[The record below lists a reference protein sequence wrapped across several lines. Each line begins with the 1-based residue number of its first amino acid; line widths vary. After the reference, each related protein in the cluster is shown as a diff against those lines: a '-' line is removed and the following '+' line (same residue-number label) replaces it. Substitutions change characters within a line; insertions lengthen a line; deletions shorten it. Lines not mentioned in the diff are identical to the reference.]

1 MKIPKGVILMLLAS
15 ISFGI
20 MNISVK
26 FVHAMPVGEVVFFRA
41 IVQIVLSAL
50 ILFQARENPW
60 GKNPKMLL
68 LRGLFGSLG
77 LFCYF
82 YTLQVMPL
90 GNATVIHYLSP
101 ILTTLVAVALGDEKN
116 HPLSYFFF
124 LVCMIGV
131 TIVNGLS
138 TQITPAGITAGIGG
152 AVFSAFAYNTIRRLK
167 NLENPNVVV
176 LYFPLVTLPLS
187 LISIPLFN
195 QSWIWPQS
203 SDWIW
208 LLLTGVSTQ
217 AGQYFMT
224 RAYQSDKTSVVSAV
238 SYTGIVWSLSFGIFL
253 FDETYRPL
261 QFVGVI
267 LVMLGV
273 VSNVMFQ
280 SKVAKI
286 TETH

>member
-1 MKIPKGVILMLLAS
+1 
-15 ISFGI
+15 
-20 MNISVK
+20 
-26 FVHAMPVGEVVFFRA
+26 
-41 IVQIVLSAL
+41 
-50 ILFQARENPW
+50 
-60 GKNPKMLL
+60 
-68 LRGLFGSLG
+68 
-77 LFCYF
+77 
-82 YTLQVMPL
+82 
-90 GNATVIHYLSP
+90 
-101 ILTTLVAVALGDEKN
+101 
-116 HPLSYFFF
+116 
-124 LVCMIGV
+124 
-131 TIVNGLS
+131 
-138 TQITPAGITAGIGG
+138 
-152 AVFSAFAYNTIRRLK
+152 
-167 NLENPNVVV
+167 
-176 LYFPLVTLPLS
+176 LS

>member
-1 MKIPKGVILMLLAS
+1 
-15 ISFGI
+15 

-26 FVHAMPVGEVVFFRA
+26 FVHEMPVGEVVFFRA
-41 IVQIVLSAL
+41 VVQIFISAIFL
-50 ILFQARENPW
+50 YQAKEKPW
-60 GKNPKMLL
+60 GKNPQMLL

-116 HPLSYFFF
+116 HPISYLFFAI
-124 LVCMIGV
+124 CMIGV

-138 TQITPAGITAGIGG
+138 QEITTTGILAGLGG

-167 NLENPNVVV
+167 NIENPNVVV

-195 QSWIWPQS
+195 QPWIWPQS
-203 SDWIW
+203 HDWFW
-208 LLLTGVSTQ
+208 LIITGISTQ

-224 RAYQSDKTSVVSAV
+224 RAYQSDKTSLVSAV
-238 SYTGIVWSLSFGIFL
+238 SYTGIIWSLTFGIFL
-253 FDETYRPL
+253 FDESYQFL
-261 QFVGVI
+261 QFLGVGLVILGVI
-267 LVMLGV
+267 A
-273 VSNVMFQ
+273 NVYFQ
-280 SKVAKI
+280 SKYKEI
-286 TETH
+286 NSHD